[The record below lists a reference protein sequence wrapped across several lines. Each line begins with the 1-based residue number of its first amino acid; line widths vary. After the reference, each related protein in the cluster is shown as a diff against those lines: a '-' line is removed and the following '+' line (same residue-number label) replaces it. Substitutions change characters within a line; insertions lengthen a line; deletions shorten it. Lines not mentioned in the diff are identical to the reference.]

1 MAVDTFNLATN
12 LVVTNTPVTGNGTHE
27 IWTSGIQSNTT
38 GRPGVKVIGKFN
50 EMTPDPEN
58 GSIATT
64 YGLVMLIESSN
75 DNGNT
80 WFPVVMQF
88 DPLRNPV
95 QGSTVILSASPDI
108 FNPDEGIS
116 FDDWDGMQVVSR
128 TSRRQDRLGA
138 LFRIRLLVNETGHGG
153 PGAFQSVKISV
164 SGERFDV

>member
-1 MAVDTFNLATN
+1 MAVSTFNLATN
-12 LVVTNTPVTGNGTHE
+12 QVISTTPPSNGVHE
-27 IWTSGIQSNTT
+27 VWSSGIQSNTGT
-38 GRPGVKVIGKFN
+38 MPGVKVIGKFSA
-50 EMTPDPEN
+50 MTPDPEN
-58 GSIATT
+58 GTIATT
-64 YGLVMLIESSN
+64 YGLVLLVESSN

-95 QGSTVILSASPDI
+95 QGATVILSASPDI

-116 FDDWDGMQVVSR
+116 FDDWNGQQVVSR

-138 LFRIRLLVNETGHGG
+138 LFRVRLLVAENGYGG
-153 PGAFQSVKISV
+153 PGAFQSVNISV